1 MIGLFAGT
9 LDITE
14 NLIFNAFRAI
24 TPTMVFQYIASGLIG
39 MAAFSGGLA
48 STILGVLI
56 HYAIALAWTG
66 LFYVASRKVAMLIRR
81 PILSGLIYGAII
93 YLIMNFLVLPLSG
106 VPHPKSTITLANRI
120 NGVLALLFCI
130 GLPVSLLI
138 SRKPRRGRNGKEIA
152 SRRGRKGRNGS
163 GRQSET

>member
-1 MIGLFAGT
+1 MTQRPPAIRLLAIGFFAGS

-14 NLIFNAFRAI
+14 NLVFNAFRAI

-39 MAAFSGGLA
+39 MQAFSGGLA
-48 STILGVLI
+48 STVLGVMI

-66 LFYVASRKVAMLIRR
+66 IFYAASRKVAILSRR
-81 PILSGLIYGAII
+81 PILSGLIYGALI

-106 VPHPKSTITLANRI
+106 VPHPKSTMTLANRI

-138 SRKPRRGRNGKEIA
+138 SRKRAN
-152 SRRGRKGRNGS
+152 
-163 GRQSET
+163 